1 MHRAMLYLLQVVV
14 HGQITCRRGV
24 LMLTADNLQVLGG
37 EVDSLI
43 EANTPVAVLERA
55 M

>member
-1 MHRAMLYLLQVVV
+1 MLLSIVQVVV
-14 HGQITCRRGV
+14 QGAVKCRRGV

-37 EVDSLI
+37 EVDSLV
-43 EANTPVAVLERA
+43 EANTPVAVLQRA